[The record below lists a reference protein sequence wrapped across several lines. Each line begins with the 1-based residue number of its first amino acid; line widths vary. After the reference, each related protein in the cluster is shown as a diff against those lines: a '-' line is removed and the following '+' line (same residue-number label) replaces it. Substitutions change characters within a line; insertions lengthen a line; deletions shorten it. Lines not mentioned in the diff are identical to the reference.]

1 MAMTPK
7 TKNILGGLV
16 IMAAASLMLGH
27 IFEYIA
33 GLTRI
38 VSVILTVLAVTWLA
52 VFLLSKLS
60 GKRYKDSKTAKA
72 PPRIAPRMISPTP
85 KAERS
90 KTELPRTF
98 HH

>member
-60 GKRYKDSKTAKA
+60 GKRYKDSKNGKSTSKNSTTDD
-72 PPRIAPRMISPTP
+72 ITD
-85 KAERS
+85 AES
-90 KTELPRTF
+90 RTVED
-98 HH
+98 

>member
-38 VSVILTVLAVTWLA
+38 ISVILTVLAVTWLA

-60 GKRYKDSKTAKA
+60 GKGYKDSKNGKSTSKNSTTDD
-72 PPRIAPRMISPTP
+72 ITD
-85 KAERS
+85 AES
-90 KTELPRTF
+90 RTVED
-98 HH
+98 

>member
-52 VFLLSKLS
+52 VFLISKLS
-60 GKRYKDSKTAKA
+60 GKGYNNSKKSKSEAKTSTTDD
-72 PPRIAPRMISPTP
+72 IAD
-85 KAERS
+85 AES
-90 KTELPRTF
+90 RTVED
-98 HH
+98 

>member
-16 IMAAASLMLGH
+16 IMAAALLMLGH

-38 VSVILTVLAVTWLA
+38 ISVILTVLAVTWLA

-60 GKRYKDSKTAKA
+60 GKGYKESKNGKSASKNST
-72 PPRIAPRMISPTP
+72 TDDVTD
-85 KAERS
+85 AES
-90 KTELPRTF
+90 RTVED
-98 HH
+98 